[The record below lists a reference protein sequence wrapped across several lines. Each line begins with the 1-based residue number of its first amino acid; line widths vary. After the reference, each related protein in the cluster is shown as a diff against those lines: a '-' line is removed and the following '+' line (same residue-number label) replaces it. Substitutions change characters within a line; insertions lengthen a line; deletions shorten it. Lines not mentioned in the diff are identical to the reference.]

1 MSADKTSAIADSTD
15 TVTITLNYTKGSS
28 PIEGATVNW
37 STTGGKLSVT
47 SSKTGKAGGATVKLT
62 SDAQGEFVVTAT
74 VDGLIQ
80 STDEITFTAKPPE
93 SGE

>member
-1 MSADKTSAIADSTD
+1 MP
-15 TVTITLNYTKGSS
+15 V
-28 PIEGATVNW
+28 EGATVNW
-37 STTGGKLSVT
+37 STTGGNLSVT

-62 SDAQGEFVVTAT
+62 SDTEGQFVVTAT

-80 STDEITFTAKPPE
+80 ATDEITFTAKPPE